1 MPTVLL
7 FAIVM
12 FVLGGS
18 AWADQGHSSVQSTSL
33 PQASCED
40 CVKQADQSADERIG
54 KRGCC
59 SHHGGVCGCGGVRL
73 RCCDGTLSP
82 SCRCDRPDVQGDSSP
97 TPVPTPVHLSHLRTD
112 GFTD

>member
-1 MPTVLL
+1 MPTILL
-7 FAIVM
+7 FTIVT

-18 AWADQGHSSVQSTSL
+18 AWADQGQPSRQHES

-40 CVKQADQSADERIG
+40 RLTQADQSADERIG

-73 RCCDGTLSP
+73 QCCDGTLSP
-82 SCRCDRPDVQGDSSP
+82 SCRCDRPDAQDDSSQP
-97 TPVPTPVHLSHLRTD
+97 SVPTPVHISL
-112 GFTD
+112 